1 MSNINKV
8 LGSLIYNRLYNF
20 LEKNSVIYNLRF
32 GFRQKYSTPNALIHL
47 IVKLRE
53 LINSENVACGKLIDL
68 QKAFGAVDY
77 EVLSQKLKHCAILG
91 VASN

>member
-1 MSNINKV
+1 MSFTICDLV
-8 LGSLIYNRLYNF
+8 LD
-20 LEKNSVIYNLRF
+20 E
-32 GFRQKYSTPNALIHL
+32 KYSTSKALIHL

-53 LINSENVACGKLIDL
+53 LLDSENVVCGKLTDL
-68 QKAFGAVDY
+68 QKVFGTADY

>member
-20 LEKNSVIYNLRF
+20 LEKNSVIYDLRF

-53 LINSENVACGKLIDL
+53 LIDSENVACGKLIDL
-68 QKAFGAVDY
+68 QKAFGTVDY

-91 VASN
+91 VANN